1 MKENRN
7 SLEPITETACR
18 NINGGYVEP
27 TPEQMEYLRKIYG
40 PLADVIIYW

>member
-7 SLEPITETACR
+7 FLEPISETASR